1 MSKRRRS
8 FVQRSYGTTL
18 RKPPTIEHLL
28 EQGSLEDIE
37 RAKKITAQH
46 LKYQWEYYSELA
58 HQRNQVHDELKKVL
72 IQSSENF
79 RFEKWQRAVKWK
91 YGLHPLSTAG
101 SLTFIGGRFNAGIDI
116 NSAIPSFPA
125 LYLAVDKDTVL
136 QETLGQIEVKGSQLS
151 ARELALINPES
162 EVIVSVS
169 GELEKVIDLRTAA
182 KLNAFVEL
190 TKGFKLSPALRESAK
205 RLGLPKPTIA
215 LRSQDLLDTL
225 LSEEWRMPPT
235 VGDVPANSQIFGHL
249 IYQAGIEGILY
260 PSRLTGKDCLA
271 IFPNNFAV
279 TSSYITLDDEPPHA
293 GVPRRIDSTNWRFC
307 ELSAK
312 ELIEGAAVC

>member
-1 MSKRRRS
+1 MAKRRRP
-8 FVQRSYGTTL
+8 FVARSYGSPL
-18 RKPPTIEHLL
+18 RKPPTIKYLL

-37 RAKKITAQH
+37 RAKKITAQI

-125 LYLAVDKDTVL
+125 LYLAADKDTAL
-136 QETLGQIEVKGSQLS
+136 QETLGQIEAKGSRLS
-151 ARELALINPES
+151 ARELALTNPQS

-182 KLNAFVEL
+182 NLNAFVEL
-190 TKGFKLSPALRESAK
+190 TRKFKLSPALKESAK
-205 RLGLPKPTIA
+205 RLGLPKPTIVQ
-215 LRSQDLLDTL
+215 RSRDLLDTL
-225 LSEEWRMPPT
+225 LREEWRMEPT
-235 VGDVPANSQIFGHL
+235 TRDVPANSQIFGQL

-260 PSRLTGKDCLA
+260 PSRLTRKDCLA

-312 ELIEGAAVC
+312 ELIGGATVC

>member
-1 MSKRRRS
+1 MPKRRRP
-8 FVQRSYGTTL
+8 FVARPYRSIP
-18 RKPPTIEHLL
+18 RKPPTIEYLM
-28 EQGSLEDIE
+28 EQGSLGDIE
-37 RAKKITAQH
+37 RFKKITIQI
-46 LKYQWEYYSELA
+46 LKYQWAYYAELA
-58 HQRNQVHDELKKVL
+58 HQRNQIHDELKKVL

-101 SLTFIGGRFNAGIDI
+101 SLAFIGGRFNAGIDI
-116 NSAIPSFPA
+116 NSTIPSFAA
-125 LYLAVDKDTVL
+125 LYLAVDKDTAL
-136 QETLGQIEVKGSQLS
+136 QETLGQTEVKGSKLS
-151 ARELALINPES
+151 ARELALLNPQS

-169 GELEKVIDLRTAA
+169 GELEKVIDIRTAA

-190 TKGFKLSPALRESAK
+190 TKGFKLSVALEKFAK
-205 RLGLPKPTIA
+205 RLGLQKPTIV
-215 LRSQDLLDTL
+215 RHSQELLDTL
-225 LSEEWRMPPT
+225 LREEWRTLPT
-235 VGDVPANSQIFGHL
+235 VGDVPANSQIFGQL

-279 TSSYITLDDEPPHA
+279 TSSYITLDDEPPHSD
-293 GVPRRIDSTNWRFC
+293 VPRRIDSTNWRIC

-312 ELIEGAAVC
+312 ELIEGVIV